1 MVSSKRL
8 MRLLLFLCISF
19 NFLHAMEHQSGNLR
33 AELPQTD
40 RDNRSWYLIP
50 FRMAQKLIATASSF
64 LGYDQAARLPLE
76 QPLREVIAMIDH
88 DQPFIGLII
97 DPNNKT
103 DALLE
108 YFRNNPLYNL
118 FIINIS
124 NLMAEGAINETV
136 SMVKE
141 LNKQIEEASRTIIIL
156 ENIECLFIQNS
167 NNHIICQTLFEVINA
182 YHQNAKVSIIG
193 IADNLPMVPGPIQ
206 GTFTSIRQLPTMSYS
221 ERRNFFQ
228 NSLPRLRPTQTVQEW
243 QYLFPF
249 ARKEISLLGH
259 EQFVDALAQQ
269 TEGYSFAALKTLATE
284 IQMRGRNQGQ
294 NQIMHEAVTTTT
306 NNFQIVQTVGA
317 KFSLQPLNWI
327 TRPSLWLRYYA
338 WTHDIPSSARHSMLK
353 AADRAQ
359 YHGREPTNTERLK
372 DLAQICIPKLTQIAL
387 RKSIPYIIKLFKH

>member
-1 MVSSKRL
+1 
-8 MRLLLFLCISF
+8 
-19 NFLHAMEHQSGNLR
+19 MEHQSGNLR

-124 NLMAEGAINETV
+124 NLMAEGAINETIV

-167 NNHIICQTLFEVINA
+167 NNH
-182 YHQNAKVSIIG
+182 
-193 IADNLPMVPGPIQ
+193 
-206 GTFTSIRQLPTMSYS
+206 
-221 ERRNFFQ
+221 
-228 NSLPRLRPTQTVQEW
+228 TQ
-243 QYLFPF
+243 
-249 ARKEISLLGH
+249 
-259 EQFVDALAQQ
+259 
-269 TEGYSFAALKTLATE
+269 
-284 IQMRGRNQGQ
+284 
-294 NQIMHEAVTTTT
+294 
-306 NNFQIVQTVGA
+306 VQT
-317 KFSLQPLNWI
+317 
-327 TRPSLWLRYYA
+327 
-338 WTHDIPSSARHSMLK
+338 
-353 AADRAQ
+353 
-359 YHGREPTNTERLK
+359 
-372 DLAQICIPKLTQIAL
+372 
-387 RKSIPYIIKLFKH
+387 